1 MYQWSTYYSIFLYLS
16 SILSYYRYFTSKPAT
31 PHQYAIIIHMT
42 KISLDLE
49 ALKAE
54 RAALGDFLARP
65 DAYGSPDF
73 TSKNKR
79 FSELE
84 TLIAKGDERATLEQ
98 NLRDA
103 KELANDGGELAEL
116 AKAEITETEAR
127 LAELEE
133 ELFILLTPKDPNDEK
148 NIIIEIRAGAGGDEA
163 SLFAAELY
171 RMYLRWCEANGYKT
185 ELISESAND
194 SGGYK
199 EVIFMVKGDAPYAK
213 LKFEGGVHRVQRVP
227 VTESQGRVHTSTV
240 TVAVLPEAE
249 ETDIEIS
256 PNDLRVDIYRSS
268 GHGGQSVNTTD
279 SAVRITHLPTGI
291 VVTNQDEKSQIKNR
305 EKAMSVLRSRLLQM
319 KIDEENAKLSAE
331 RRSLVGTG
339 DRSEKIRT
347 YNFPQDRI
355 TDHRIHYSRSNIPAA
370 MNGDIDDL
378 IEQLQRYERELKAQ
392 NTEN

>member
-1 MYQWSTYYSIFLYLS
+1 M
-16 SILSYYRYFTSKPAT
+16 A
-31 PHQYAIIIHMT
+31 
-42 KISLDLE
+42 KISLDMDS
-49 ALKAE
+49 LKNE
-54 RAALGDFLARP
+54 RADLSNFLARP

-73 TSKNKR
+73 TVKNKR

-84 TLIAKGDERATLEQ
+84 TLISKGEERETLEK
-98 NLRDA
+98 NLAEA
-103 KELANDGGELAEL
+103 KELANEGGELAAL
-116 AKAEITETEAR
+116 AKLEITETEAR
-127 LAELEE
+127 LTELEE

-148 NIIIEIRAGAGGDEA
+148 NIIMEIRAGAGGDEA

-171 RMYLRWCEANGYKT
+171 RMYLRWCESNGYKV

-199 EVIFMVKGDAPYAK
+199 EVIFMIKGDAPYSK

-249 ETDIEIS
+249 EADIEIN

-279 SAVRITHLPTGI
+279 SAVRITHLPTGMI
-291 VVTNQDEKSQIKNR
+291 VTNQDEKSQIKNR

-355 TDHRIHYSRSNIPAA
+355 TDHRIHCSRSNIPAA

-378 IEQLQRYERELKAQ
+378 IENLQRYERELKAQ
-392 NTEN
+392 NANH

>member
-1 MYQWSTYYSIFLYLS
+1 M
-16 SILSYYRYFTSKPAT
+16 A
-31 PHQYAIIIHMT
+31 
-42 KISLDLE
+42 KISLDMDS
-49 ALKAE
+49 LKNE
-54 RAALGDFLARP
+54 RADLSNFLAQP
-65 DAYGSPDF
+65 DAYSSPDF
-73 TSKNKR
+73 TVKNKR

-84 TLIAKGDERATLEQ
+84 TLISKGEERENLEK
-98 NLRDA
+98 NLIEA
-103 KELANDGGELAEL
+103 KELANEGGELAAL
-116 AKAEITETEAR
+116 AKLEIAETEAR
-127 LAELEE
+127 LTELEE

-148 NIIIEIRAGAGGDEA
+148 NIIMEIRAGAGGDEA

-171 RMYLRWCEANGYKT
+171 RMYLRWCESNGYKV

-199 EVIFMVKGDAPYAK
+199 EVIFMIKGDAPYSK

-249 ETDIEIS
+249 EADIEIN

-279 SAVRITHLPTGI
+279 SAVRITHLPTGMI
-291 VVTNQDEKSQIKNR
+291 VTNQDEKSQIKNR

-378 IEQLQRYERELKAQ
+378 IENLQRYERELKAQ
-392 NTEN
+392 NASN

>member
-84 TLIAKGDERATLEQ
+84 TLIAKGEERATLEQ
-98 NLRDA
+98 NLRDT

-133 ELFILLTPKDPNDEK
+133 GLFILLTPKDPNDEK

-249 ETDIEIS
+249 ETDIEIN

-291 VVTNQDEKSQIKNR
+291 IVTNQDEKSQIKNR

-378 IEQLQRYERELKAQ
+378 IEQLQRYERELKAK
-392 NTEN
+392 NAT

>member
-1 MYQWSTYYSIFLYLS
+1 M
-16 SILSYYRYFTSKPAT
+16 A
-31 PHQYAIIIHMT
+31 
-42 KISLDLE
+42 KISLDMDS
-49 ALKAE
+49 LKSE
-54 RAALGDFLARP
+54 RADLSNFLAQP
-65 DAYGSPDF
+65 DAYSSPDF
-73 TSKNKR
+73 TVKNKR

-84 TLIAKGDERATLEQ
+84 TLISKGEERENLEK
-98 NLRDA
+98 NLIEA
-103 KELANDGGELAEL
+103 KELANEGGELAAL
-116 AKAEITETEAR
+116 AKLEITETEAR
-127 LAELEE
+127 LTELEE

-148 NIIIEIRAGAGGDEA
+148 NIIMEIRAGAGGDEA

-171 RMYLRWCEANGYKT
+171 RMYLRWCESNGYKI

-199 EVIFMVKGDAPYAK
+199 EVIFMIKGDAPYSK

-249 ETDIEIS
+249 EADIEIN

-279 SAVRITHLPTGI
+279 SAVRITHLPTGMI
-291 VVTNQDEKSQIKNR
+291 VTNQDEKSQIKNR

-378 IEQLQRYERELKAQ
+378 IENLQRYERELKAQ
-392 NTEN
+392 NANH